1 MDLRDVSY
9 YVKRK
14 EGFPSI
20 TDKGVMDIFM
30 GGSGFSFKVG
40 LETADSKDRQH
51 FFKVNTV
58 AVEVKNLKLKIKQSS
73 HKVLLAVAKPI
84 LLAVVRPAVQKIL
97 EKQIRD
103 SINQADGIA
112 YEINKEVQRAA
123 DAAKNDPENAQ
134 NIYSRYVKAAQQKM
148 NKTKGKA
155 EETAANTKVNVAMTQ
170 QDSIFQD
177 IKLPGGISSKA
188 TDYKKLAAEGDKWES
203 PVFSIGAAAE
213 STNIPRVAEPTRKAH
228 NATGGGVRGP
238 QNIERG
244 QTSLGQQPPQ
254 VKGSA
259 NGIRSG
265 LHPGMD
271 GNRAPVSS
279 STQGFSNQVNQAFE
293 GNQGSHDFSLKGNEN
308 GEGRTMLGG
317 NNPVLTGSV

>member
-40 LETADSKDRQH
+40 LETAEPNDRQH

-58 AVEVKNLKLKIKQSS
+58 SVEVKNLKIKIKQSS

-84 LLAVVRPAVQKIL
+84 LLAVVRPAIQKIL
-97 EKQIRD
+97 EKQIKD
-103 SINQADGIA
+103 SIHQADGFA
-112 YEINKEVQRAA
+112 YEINKEAQRAA
-123 DAAKNDPENAQ
+123 EAAKADPENAQ

-148 NKTKGKA
+148 NKGKGKA
-155 EETAANTKVNVAMTQ
+155 EATAANIKVNMAMTQ
-170 QDSIFQD
+170 QDSIFKD

-203 PVFSIGAAAE
+203 PVFSIGTAAE
-213 STNIPRVAEPTRKAH
+213 STNIPKVADPSRKAH
-228 NATGGGVRGP
+228 NATAGGVRGP
-238 QNIERG
+238 QNIGHG
-244 QTSLGQQPPQ
+244 QTNMNQQHTM
-254 VKGSA
+254 VNNSA
-259 NGIRSG
+259 IGTNSDV
-265 LHPGMD
+265 D
-271 GNRAPVSS
+271 GNAAPDSN
-279 STQGFSNQVNQAFE
+279 TTRGFSNQVNQAFE
-293 GNQGSHDFSLKGNEN
+293 GNQGPQDLSLKGNDT

-317 NNPVLTGSV
+317 NNPVLTGNA

>member
-1 MDLRDVSY
+1 
-9 YVKRK
+9 
-14 EGFPSI
+14 
-20 TDKGVMDIFM
+20 MDIFM
-30 GGSGFSFKVG
+30 GGSGLSFKVG

-73 HKVLLAVAKPI
+73 HKLLLAVAKPI
-84 LLAVVRPAVQKIL
+84 LLGVVRPAIQKVL

-112 YEINKEVQRAA
+112 YEINKEAQRAA
-123 DAAKNDPENAQ
+123 DAAKKDPENAQ

-155 EETAANTKVNVAMTQ
+155 EATAANTKVNMAMTQ

-188 TDYKKLAAEGDKWES
+188 TDYKKLAAEGDNWES
-203 PVFSIGAAAE
+203 PVFSIGTAAE
-213 STNIPRVAEPTRKAH
+213 STNIPKVANPTRKAH

-238 QNIERG
+238 QNIEHG
-244 QTSLGQQPPQ
+244 QTTLEQQPPMTS
-254 VKGSA
+254 GM
-259 NGIRSG
+259 RSNVN
-265 LHPGMD
+265 LGMD
-271 GNRAPVSS
+271 GNNAPVSS
-279 STQGFSNQVNQAFE
+279 SAQGFSNQVNQAFE
-293 GNQGSHDFSLKGNEN
+293 GNQASHNFSLKGDEN
-308 GEGRTMLGG
+308 GENRTMLGG